1 MKVLDCEALIL
12 IVLFLK
18 NPSEI
23 GVFVVDEMNS
33 FPLHNHF

>member
-1 MKVLDCEALIL
+1 MKVLDFETLIL

-18 NPSEI
+18 NPFEI

-33 FPLHNHF
+33 FPLHDHF